1 MSDNKSARRRLEQLF
16 GKICF
21 IEELGIRN
29 IPKEERRKI
38 KGYTKY
44 DDVITFH
51 HIKERSKG
59 GKATP
64 ENGALLKG
72 YNHRWFHTL
81 SPETQAQIN
90 NCMLE
95 FKATV
100 LQTTGKGLQTES
112 PISIP
117 IEFNQDE
124 TFIEIPLLDI
134 DEKVL
139 EKRKFNRAKQKR
151 KSQQL
156 IDEELSYIEE
166 EDYYDER

>member
-1 MSDNKSARRRLEQLF
+1 
-16 GKICF
+16 
-21 IEELGIRN
+21 
-29 IPKEERRKI
+29 
-38 KGYTKY
+38 
-44 DDVITFH
+44 
-51 HIKERSKG
+51 
-59 GKATP
+59 
-64 ENGALLKG
+64 
-72 YNHRWFHTL
+72 
-81 SPETQAQIN
+81 
-90 NCMLE
+90 MLE

-112 PISIP
+112 PVSIP

-134 DEKVL
+134 DEKVQ